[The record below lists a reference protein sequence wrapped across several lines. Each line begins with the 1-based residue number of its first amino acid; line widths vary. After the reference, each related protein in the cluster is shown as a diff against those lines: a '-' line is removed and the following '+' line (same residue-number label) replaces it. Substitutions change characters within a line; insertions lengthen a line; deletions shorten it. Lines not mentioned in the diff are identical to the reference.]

1 MYCYPMLHPPSH
13 HRKEDRRR
21 PVLDRLTRPVH
32 DRLGPHQSGQRR
44 QPAPVRP
51 VIADRSDRSRQRPG
65 KAPFPRQ
72 EYRVKGRKVEVQ
84 PTVDLEKIKTD
95 AVVQI
100 GDTKVA
106 VDNVG
111 KKLIMFVK

>member
-13 HRKEDRRR
+13 YREEDHRR
-21 PVLDRLTRPVH
+21 PVFDRMIRPVH

-51 VIADRSDRSRQRPG
+51 VIADRSVRSHERPG

-95 AVVQI
+95 AVV
-100 GDTKVA
+100 
-106 VDNVG
+106 
-111 KKLIMFVK
+111 